1 MFLPVLKSEDEPAQE
16 DEQPLRLEDASRVTG
31 AFLYFAFTQS
41 HKAAIWS
48 SGKNRSIFL
57 HASCFDTAT
66 TRREVLVMS
75 KYDDS
80 RIARTTHVLIIRVLE
95 VLG

>member
-1 MFLPVLKSEDEPAQE
+1 MF
-16 DEQPLRLEDASRVTG
+16 LRLEETLRRELLEQLSYILHSYTSNN
-31 AFLYFAFTQS
+31 LE
-41 HKAAIWS
+41 H

-66 TRREVLVMS
+66 TRREVLVLS

-80 RIARTTHVLIIRVLE
+80 RIAKNQVFWTE
-95 VLG
+95 

>member
-1 MFLPVLKSEDEPAQE
+1 M
-16 DEQPLRLEDASRVTG
+16 RLEETLRRELLEQLSYILHSYTSNNLEHG
-31 AFLYFAFTQS
+31 
-41 HKAAIWS
+41 
-48 SGKNRSIFL
+48 GKNRSIFL

-80 RIARTTHVLIIRVLE
+80 RIARTHVLIIRVLE